1 MTKEEAKEKIKLL
14 IDKFNS
20 QIEFYKSL
28 NYNETKTRQDFIN
41 PFFKALGWDIDN
53 DKQILETYRN
63 VSHEDK
69 IKVNGHTK
77 SPDYSFGINGKRIF
91 FVEAK
96 RPAVPIRE
104 NPEPALQV
112 RNYGWNAKLS
122 ISIVTDF
129 EEFAIY
135 DCTRKPK
142 PTENANT
149 KRLKYIYFTDY
160 LKEFDFIYDT
170 FSYENVENNSIEKY
184 AKSKINYK
192 TAEPVD
198 KEFLKSIEKWREGLA
213 ANIAFRN
220 RDLEEEEINF
230 SVQQI
235 IDRIVFLKVCEDRK
249 VESENNLFFVTKSG
263 YYYQNLYE
271 YFQKADQKYNSG
283 LFDFKKDTI
292 TKDLEIDNTVIKN
305 IIIELYGK
313 SQITDKEYGYNFA
326 IIPVEI
332 LGMAYEQFLG
342 KVIRLTTA
350 HQAKIE
356 EKPEVRKA
364 GGVFYTPEYIVEYI
378 VKNTVGKQIANKT
391 PEEISKFKIL
401 DPACGSGSFLLGAYQ
416 YLLNY
421 HQNYYL
427 KNLKGKITKDSPINQ
442 EGFLT
447 TAEKKRILLNN
458 IFGVDIDLQ
467 AVEVTKLSLLIK
479 AMEGE
484 TTTSIETSLQLFHQR
499 VLPSLDN
506 NILSGNSLISP
517 DFEGLGLTPK
527 EERKINVFDWKES
540 FKDIFKTKN
549 GFDVVIGNPP
559 YVFTRDVEWGESVKN
574 YFWNN
579 FAISNGANKSKKNQ
593 SGKVNLYILFILK
606 ALHLINENGL
616 LSFIVPNGLLRTTT
630 YDTTRK
636 YLLNNTAID
645 LIVDLKDGV
654 FAGVTASTIIF
665 QLAKFR
671 ENNKIKIIDANYKK
685 DKIIDDSKINF
696 IPQDNLKKNTSFAFN
711 IFVNETE
718 NEIFNR
724 VQSSKLYLKDITVD
738 IIEGIV
744 AHKEYLSN
752 KKVDKNYKEMLEGKD
767 LKRFAINYGGNYVLF
782 DREKLHRA
790 RPDYLWQAEKK
801 VLIQR
806 ISGGKKPLVA
816 AIDTQKYLS
825 FASINNLL
833 IKPEFVSKYSY
844 ELICAIL
851 NSNLINFYYSK
862 NFTNSST
869 LTVNISKTFLEMIPL
884 PPIDTN
890 DKIQESNI
898 KLISENVTKLAAY
911 HIEMKTINIPQQQEL
926 LKRKILHS
934 EKQINELVYKI
945 YGLNSI
951 DIELIEKE

>member
-378 VKNTVGKQIANKT
+378 VKNTVGKLIENKT
-391 PEEISKFKIL
+391 PDEISKIKII
-401 DPACGSGSFLLGAYQ
+401 DPSCGSGSFLLGAYQ
-416 YLLNY
+416 YLLDY
-421 HQNYYL
+421 HLNYYDKNREKL
-427 KNLKGKITKDSPINQ
+427 KPKDNPLTPDGKLTKK
-442 EGFLT
+442 
-447 TAEKKRILLNN
+447 EKKRVLLNN
-458 IFGVDIDLQ
+458 IFGVDIDTQ
-467 AVEVTKLSLLIK
+467 AVEVSKLSLLLK
-479 AMEGE
+479 ALEGE
-484 TTTSIETSLQLFHQR
+484 TETSIHTSLQLFNER
-499 VLPSLDN
+499 VLPTIDS
-506 NILSGNSLISP
+506 NIQCGNSLIAS
-517 DFEGLGLTPK
+517 DFYDTELFLTPK
-527 EERKINVFDWKES
+527 EERKINVFDWENA
-540 FKDIFKTKN
+540 FPDILKYG
-549 GFDVVIGNPP
+549 GFDCVIGNPP
-559 YVFTRDVEWGESVKN
+559 YGASFQNYEKKYLKTKYPLTDIEFESYLLFIQKSIVLLKENGYHSYIVPSNLLTNLRYEKTRLNLLQNSSLKFLIDLGAHVFEQASVDTCVFICKKEIQKENLIRTFSKNINELKDDTDYTDISQNEFLLNSNYIFNIYKTKEQSFLEQKIENGKCSLSNLVSFARGIEFGYKSEYITLNSNEKNAKPILAGRCIQRYRLKFENKYVLFNENDSSNFKTKEIYETEKILIRRIGTEIIAVYDNNHFYNVCDVYN
-574 YFWNN
+574 
-579 FAISNGANKSKKNQ
+579 IILKSEI
-593 SGKVNLYILFILK
+593 NLKYIL
-606 ALHLINENGL
+606 ALLNSKL
-616 LSFIVPNGLLRTTT
+616 LSFYLKTKFQNAKKLFPKIPI
-630 YDTTRK
+630 K
-636 YLLNNTAID
+636 YLEKLPIKEINLKSKTEKQLHDQIVKLAETMLDLNDRLQKAKIQTDKNQLLIRINHFDKEID
-645 LIVDLKDGV
+645 KFVYQLYDL
-654 FAGVTASTIIF
+654 SLNEI
-665 QLAKFR
+665 L
-671 ENNKIKIIDANYKK
+671 IID
-685 DKIIDDSKINF
+685 
-696 IPQDNLKKNTSFAFN
+696 P
-711 IFVNETE
+711 
-718 NEIFNR
+718 
-724 VQSSKLYLKDITVD
+724 
-738 IIEGIV
+738 
-744 AHKEYLSN
+744 
-752 KKVDKNYKEMLEGKD
+752 
-767 LKRFAINYGGNYVLF
+767 
-782 DREKLHRA
+782 
-790 RPDYLWQAEKK
+790 
-801 VLIQR
+801 
-806 ISGGKKPLVA
+806 
-816 AIDTQKYLS
+816 
-825 FASINNLL
+825 
-833 IKPEFVSKYSY
+833 
-844 ELICAIL
+844 
-851 NSNLINFYYSK
+851 
-862 NFTNSST
+862 NFT
-869 LTVNISKTFLEMIPL
+869 I
-884 PPIDTN
+884 
-890 DKIQESNI
+890 
-898 KLISENVTKLAAY
+898 
-911 HIEMKTINIPQQQEL
+911 
-926 LKRKILHS
+926 
-934 EKQINELVYKI
+934 
-945 YGLNSI
+945 
-951 DIELIEKE
+951 